1 MALNGVRALLFD
13 VFGTVVDWRSGVAR
27 EAAPFLRRRGA
38 ESVDPLAFADAWRA
52 GYQPAME
59 QVRSGRRRFT
69 RLDVLHRE
77 NLETILPDFGIDP
90 ATVPAS
96 ELNELNLAW
105 HRLDPWPDAVA
116 GLTRLKTSF
125 IIAPLSNGNI
135 ALMLDM
141 AKRAGLPWDAIL
153 GAEVVQAYKPMPEAY
168 LRTADI
174 LAMRRNKSA
183 SWPRTTATSR
193 RRVSAVCEP
202 PSYRVP
208 PSTVRTRLPICA
220 PSRSGTW
227 SPPTS
232 ALWPRSSRCNWI
244 FGSALQASRPG
255 VVGPSAANPSLYATA
270 RRPLN
275 SVCSAAPPRVP
286 RDNAR
291 SRAHH
296 RGL

>member
-27 EAAPFLRRRGA
+27 EATPFLRRRGA

-52 GYQPAME
+52 SYQPAME
-59 QVRSGRRRFT
+59 QVRSGRRPFT

-90 ATVPAS
+90 ATVPAL

-125 IIAPLSNGNI
+125 IIATLSNGNI

-153 GAEVVQAYKPMPEAY
+153 GAEVAQAYKPMPEAY
-168 LRTADI
+168 LRTADV
-174 LAMRRNKSA
+174 LAMRPEQICLVAAHNGDLAAARKCGLRTA
-183 SWPRTTATSR
+183 FIPRPAEHGPNQTTDLRPDQEWDVVAADFGALAEKL
-193 RRVSAVCEP
+193 AV
-202 PSYRVP
+202 
-208 PSTVRTRLPICA
+208 
-220 PSRSGTW
+220 
-227 SPPTS
+227 
-232 ALWPRSSRCNWI
+232 
-244 FGSALQASRPG
+244 
-255 VVGPSAANPSLYATA
+255 
-270 RRPLN
+270 
-275 SVCSAAPPRVP
+275 
-286 RDNAR
+286 
-291 SRAHH
+291 
-296 RGL
+296 